1 MEDKIISKLKERKE
15 NLLKNVIII
24 DKMIETKDFSLLEK
38 QYWDDLVENFDKPQ
52 SIDDAIEDGLTPEE
66 IECLNNL
73 M

>member
-52 SIDDAIEDGLTPEE
+52 NIDDAIEDGLTPEE